1 METIFWP
8 PLIDKHTN
16 RTKSPIKFKVQTDRI
31 PILKMTN
38 GVNENRFEYIDK
50 KVDIVSNQHR
60 PPKYEFG
67 TLIPR
72 TSKANL
78 TGPNNS
84 F

>member
-1 METIFWP
+1 M
-8 PLIDKHTN
+8 K
-16 RTKSPIKFKVQTDRI
+16 TKSPIRFKVQTDRT

-38 GVNENRFEYIDK
+38 DVNENRFEFIDK
-50 KVDIVSNQHR
+50 KVEVVSNQIR

-67 TLIPR
+67 TLVPR
-72 TSKANL
+72 LSKPNL